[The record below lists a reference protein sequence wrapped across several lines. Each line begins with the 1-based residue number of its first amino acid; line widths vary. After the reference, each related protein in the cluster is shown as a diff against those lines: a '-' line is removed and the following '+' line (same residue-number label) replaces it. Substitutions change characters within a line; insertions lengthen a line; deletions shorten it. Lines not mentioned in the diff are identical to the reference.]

1 LIFAQNNTISN
12 SNVAI
17 IQSNP
22 EKIFLHCNATTFVTG
37 EALYYKLYCLNPT
50 KPNAVAISKIA
61 YIELFGEDNKSIF
74 LQKLFLES
82 GMGQGDFFVPS
93 TLKTGNYK
101 LIAYTNWML
110 NKPNTEVFQMNIS
123 VINPFQVSE
132 NTIETVTAEKP
143 SLAIED
149 ITKNND
155 KPSNNSLEKD
165 YFTLEL
171 NQKTA
176 SPREKIVFKI
186 KPVSQKIEKG
196 NYSLSI
202 RKIDSLPT
210 QKQLTAKEYK
220 KTWTNSS
227 NYPITS
233 NKEIILPELRGE
245 KITGNI
251 VAKNGSDD
259 IQNKTIA
266 LSIPGKNFTLKIVN
280 TNASGKFIFN
290 LEKANYSPNLTIQV
304 LGEDRNNYI
313 LKLEEHKGIN
323 YSSALANPKL
333 ELTSGLKNTILDRS
347 IANQVQN
354 AYFTKKTDSIIDTNS
369 DDTFFKSLGKEYIL
383 DDYNRFLT
391 LQETITEVIFEMY
404 YRKNGN
410 NFTIGVRDYKS
421 AVEVPGDALVL
432 VDGLLIQN
440 YNELFEYS
448 AKNIYKVSIVPGGY
462 FYGSQLFNG
471 IISFTTKNQ
480 DYVSKQSGSYIFNT
494 PILRPSVKKE
504 YNNPDYTDKSKNERI
519 PDYRYQL
526 LWLPQ
531 LTLESNEN
539 PISFYTSDVT
549 GTFEIALEGFTD
561 QGVPVSLKD
570 TFEVQ

>member
-1 LIFAQNNTISN
+1 MISN

-17 IQSNP
+17 LQSNP
-22 EKIFLHCNATTFVTG
+22 EKLFLHCNATTFVTG
-37 EALYYKLYCLNPT
+37 ETLYYKLYSLNPT
-50 KPNAVAISKIA
+50 KPNATTVSKIA
-61 YIELFGEDNKSIF
+61 YIELISEDNKSIF
-74 LQKLFLES
+74 IQKLFLEN
-82 GMGQGDFFVPS
+82 GLGQGDFFVPS

-101 LIAYTNWML
+101 LVAYTNWML
-110 NKPNTEVFQMNIS
+110 NKSDTEIFQMNIS

-132 NTIETVTAEKP
+132 NTVAATNKEKP
-143 SLAIED
+143 SLAIENE
-149 ITKNND
+149 TKKND
-155 KPSNNSLEKD
+155 QLSNNSLEKD
-165 YFTLEL
+165 YFIMEL
-171 NQKTA
+171 NKKTA
-176 SPREKIVFKI
+176 SPREKIVLKI
-186 KPVSQKIEKG
+186 KPVFQTTEKG

-202 RKIDSLPT
+202 RKVDSLPT
-210 QKQLTAKEYK
+210 QKQLTTQEYK
-220 KTWTNSS
+220 KTWTNSP
-227 NYPITS
+227 NYS
-233 NKEIILPELRGE
+233 AFSAKEIILPELRGE
-245 KITGNI
+245 MIAGSI
-251 VAKNGSDD
+251 VAKKGSSD

-280 TNASGKFIFN
+280 TNSLGKFIFN

-304 LGEDRNNYI
+304 LGEDRNNYD

-323 YSSALANPKL
+323 YSSSTTNSNLNL
-333 ELTSGLKNTILDRS
+333 ELTSQLRNSILQRS
-347 IANQVQN
+347 IANQIQN
-354 AYFTKKTDSIIDTNS
+354 AYFNKKTDSIINANANDS
-369 DDTFFKSLGKEYIL
+369 FFKSLGKEYIL
-383 DDYNRFLT
+383 DDYNRFPT

-404 YRKNGN
+404 YRKNGD
-410 NFTIGVRDYKS
+410 NFTIGVRDYNS
-421 AVEVPGDALVL
+421 TVDVPGNALVL

-448 AKNIYKVSIVPGGY
+448 TKNMYKISIVPGGY

-480 DYVSKQSGSYIFNT
+480 DYVSKQSGSYILNA

-504 YNNPDYTDKSKNERI
+504 YYTPDYTDNSKNQRI

-531 LTLESNEN
+531 LTLSGNEN

-549 GTFEIALEGFTD
+549 GTFEITLEGFTD
-561 QGVPVSLKD
+561 QGLPVSLKD